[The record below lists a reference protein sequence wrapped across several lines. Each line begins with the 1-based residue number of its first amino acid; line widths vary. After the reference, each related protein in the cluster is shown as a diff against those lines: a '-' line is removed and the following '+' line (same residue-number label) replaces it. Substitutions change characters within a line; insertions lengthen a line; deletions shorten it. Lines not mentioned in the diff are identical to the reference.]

1 MIDILQAIGGDMDL
15 SSGDIIM
22 VEPTEQHKCDI
33 LLASQ
38 GDFGEFPLVGVG
50 IADYLNSE
58 DNGSMLRH
66 ISLQMQR
73 DGIKIRKVE
82 FVSGQ
87 LIIDGN
93 YG

>member
-1 MIDILQAIGGDMDL
+1 MMDILQAADGDIEL

-22 VEPTEQHKCDI
+22 IEPTEQHKRDI

-38 GDFGEFPLVGVG
+38 GDFGEFPLMGVG
-50 IADYLNSE
+50 IEDYLNSE
-58 DNGSMLRH
+58 DNGSMLRQ
-66 ISLQMQR
+66 ISLQMQH

-82 FVSGQ
+82 FINGQ
-87 LIIDGN
+87 LEIDGN